1 MQKLTLIISHLT
13 IALIAVGMT
22 YYYLTVGQPESAAM
36 RTTLPADPYLD
47 NLPGVVLQTQ
57 ENDTQVQHFATRKT
71 IFSRQYAAHQLAA
84 SSDFSATVEH
94 LTRYLTLDDPFQ
106 NINIAFIFL
115 ERLIELDVNATLDF
129 VDRVNAPYE
138 KKKQL
143 YSSIVTSWARH
154 DPQRAVDY
162 YLTIESIDLKQTIGA
177 RLLLDNTF
185 AQSEF
190 FDTIKD
196 AMGTRADQLMAQ
208 FQYQNAPPEDAF
220 ETALSKQG
228 RNQRGALS
236 QATNRWYRQDPEA
249 ALQRV
254 LNMADGSLKEQA
266 LASIVNIEARVDA
279 FAALELLRNYLP
291 EGSRHEANIMSQL
304 LMQDPVRGLPIVED
318 YVQRTGNIQALSQ
331 AVSVWVRTDPD
342 AAIAYA
348 STLSGDDRQIVLASA
363 SMAYLSEHPEKAMD
377 WIMSLSDE
385 QIKRSA
391 LGSLP
396 HIDPDLAES
405 WLMRSEADQTS
416 ALILQGLAGQ
426 KAQHGLESALT
437 WASRYEDNPGYSN
450 AVRTILSQHSH
461 QNPQSVA
468 NYLDEYVDDAAM
480 AQVFTQMGM
489 NWGNK
494 SPEAALDWIESLPEG
509 NNRDG
514 ASSAYIMSIAQ
525 RDMDLAVDLIDSM
538 DIKARDQVAFQLAH
552 LLLMRNPGDKDAI
565 ARRLGLSPELS
576 AQLRQPSEFAPQTM
590 MSTGIR

>member
-1 MQKLTLIISHLT
+1 MQKLTLIASHLT
-13 IALIAVGMT
+13 IALIAAGMT
-22 YYYLTVGQPESAAM
+22 YYYLPDGQLNSAGVGA
-36 RTTLPADPYLD
+36 TLPADPYLD
-47 NLPGVVLQTQ
+47 DLPGIVSQAQ
-57 ENDTQVQHFATRKT
+57 EYNELAQPFGTRNT

-84 SSDFSATVEH
+84 SSDFNATKEH
-94 LTRYLTLDDPFQ
+94 LTRYLTSDDPFH

-115 ERLIELDVNATLDF
+115 ERLIELDVTAALDF
-129 VDRVNAPYE
+129 VDRVNAPYK

-154 DPQRAVDY
+154 DPQRAVAY
-162 YLTIESIDLKQTIGA
+162 YLTIEGIDLKQTIGA

-190 FDTIKD
+190 FDTIKN
-196 AMGTRADQLMAQ
+196 AMGTRADQLIAR

-236 QATNRWYRQDPEA
+236 QATNRWYQQDPEA

-254 LNMADGSLKEQA
+254 LNMVDGNLKEQA
-266 LASIVNIEARVDA
+266 LASIVNIEAGVDA
-279 FAALELLRNYLP
+279 FAALELLRTYLP

-304 LMQDPVRGLPIVED
+304 LTQDPDRGLPIVED

-348 STLSGDDRQIVLASA
+348 SALSRDDRQIVLASA

-377 WIMSLSDE
+377 WIMSLDDE
-385 QIKRSA
+385 QIQRSA

-405 WLMRSEADQTS
+405 WLRRSEADQTS

-437 WASRYEDNPGYSN
+437 WASGYEDNPGYSN

-468 NYLDEYVDDAAM
+468 DYLFEYVDDAAM
-480 AQVFTQMGM
+480 ANVFTQIGM

-494 SPEAALDWIESLPEG
+494 SPEAALNWIESLPAG

-514 ASSAYIMSIAQ
+514 AASAYIMSIAQ
-525 RDMDLAVDLIDSM
+525 RDVDLAVDLIDSM
-538 DIKARDQVAFQLAH
+538 DVKARDQVAFQLAH
-552 LLLMRNPGDKDAI
+552 QLLRRDPGDKDAI
-565 ARRLGLSPELS
+565 ARRLRLSPELS
-576 AQLRQPSEFAPQTM
+576 AQLRQPSGFAPQSTM
-590 MSTGIR
+590 SRGTR